1 MTQAPTPDS
10 SRSPTSAI
18 ICSISFAEYGNKCSV
33 TISKAPPSIY
43 REQQNAAGRM
53 YLGDPQVTH
62 EHKTRVL
69 LFIFHGSYSLLES
82 ALVLYPQRQGVQIGS

>member
-1 MTQAPTPDS
+1 MNQAPTPDS
-10 SRSPTSAI
+10 SHSTTSAI

-53 YLGDPQVTH
+53 YLVDRQVTH
-62 EHKTRVL
+62 EHETRVL
-69 LFIFHGSYSLLES
+69 LFLFHGSCSLLVP
-82 ALVLYPQRQGVQIGS
+82 ALVL